1 MASSLKT
8 KLTLDSLTFDALKLK
23 FLRDQTCHFSTF
35 LCHVSKSKCEKSF
48 PRGYDIDEDEDD
60 LLDDVIDGGI
70 KDADDLD
77 DRAARFLLYWTTI
90 TKVC

>member
-1 MASSLKT
+1 M
-8 KLTLDSLTFDALKLK
+8 
-23 FLRDQTCHFSTF
+23 
-35 LCHVSKSKCEKSF
+35 SKSKCEKSF

>member
-1 MASSLKT
+1 MSLQHI
-8 KLTLDSLTFDALKLK
+8 LVS
-23 FLRDQTCHFSTF
+23 R
-35 LCHVSKSKCEKSF
+35 SKSEKSF
-48 PRGYDIDEDEDD
+48 PRSYDIDEDEDD